1 MLIAQ
6 NEQAAV
12 AAALG
17 FGWFMVCFWVV
28 FALVALALF
37 VFWIIA
43 IIDCAQRKNEEF
55 PNATE
60 NSKTTWLVILLV
72 SWVVGLSGVAG
83 LVYYFMV
90 MRKAPRGKGT
100 IEVPPQQPQ
109 PPQPPQ
115 S

>member
-1 MLIAQ
+1 MLIAEA
-6 NEQAAV
+6 NEGAI
-12 AAALG
+12 AAAAMGL
-17 FGWFMVCFWVV
+17 GWFMVCFWIV

-55 PNATE
+55 PSATE
-60 NSKTTWLVILLV
+60 SSKTTWLVILLV

-90 MRKAPRGKGT
+90 IRKAPRGKST
-100 IEVPPQQPQ
+100 SVT

-115 S
+115 G

>member
-1 MLIAQ
+1 MLIADATE
-6 NEQAAV
+6 NAV
-12 AAALG
+12 AATAMGL
-17 FGWFMVCFWVV
+17 GWFMVCFWIV

-43 IIDCAQRKNEEF
+43 IVDCAQRKNEEF

-60 NSKTTWLVILLV
+60 NSKTTWLIILLV

-90 MRKAPRGKGT
+90 IRKAPRGKSTT
-100 IEVPPQQPQ
+100 II

>member
-1 MLIAQ
+1 MLIADTTDR
-6 NEQAAV
+6 AV
-12 AAALG
+12 TAAAMGL
-17 FGWFMVCFWVV
+17 GWFMVCFWIV

-43 IIDCAQRKNEEF
+43 IVDCAQRKNEEF

-60 NSKTTWLVILLV
+60 SSKTTWLVILLV

-90 MRKAPRGKGT
+90 IRKAPRGKDVNA
-100 IEVPPQQPQ
+100 IPPQQQ
-109 PPQPPQ
+109 
-115 S
+115 